1 MRQTNLLKR
10 AMSVALGL
18 VLGASALLAQNITVT
33 GTVTDAMKEPIIGA
47 SILQQGTTNGTATD
61 IDGNFTLSVPAD
73 ALLEISSIGFETRV
87 LKATAKMDVIL
98 VEDSE
103 MLNETVVVGYGVQKR
118 ESLTGA
124 ITQIRSEDI
133 AATKTADGVA
143 ALQGKIPGLL
153 ITQNSGKPGAFAS
166 EINLRGFGTPMVVV
180 DGVVRSTTRTR
191 KSTTWNQD
199 PNALESYTDLCG
211 NLPIVAVGKFAVEAV
226 GQAVSIHLRVDGD
239 ETVDAVLCHASHAQ
253 IVTQTRAVPS
263 AGKQLPAGS
272 SVNGGSVVV
281 VPGRVQTHST
291 NDKHAPRALLHRR
304 NEAQDVEHE
313 VGIGRN
319 VVVIVAEVALGSG
332 HAAFV
337 PCTVDVQTGTDG
349 TREHR
354 TEADTG
360 RTGNQ
365 IGLRIIGQRGL
376 HTTLQIDKH
385 VGERLVVHRLTLS
398 SYGLSRK
405 NCRNA

>member
-191 KSTTWNQD
+191 AIVPDIKAVRKRGNVCHSLQQWILSNSYYYC
-199 PNALESYTDLCG
+199 NARSAHRPATRHLCE
-211 NLPIVAVGKFAVEAV
+211 N
-226 GQAVSIHLRVDGD
+226 VS
-239 ETVDAVLCHASHAQ
+239 
-253 IVTQTRAVPS
+253 
-263 AGKQLPAGS
+263 
-272 SVNGGSVVV
+272 
-281 VPGRVQTHST
+281 
-291 NDKHAPRALLHRR
+291 
-304 NEAQDVEHE
+304 
-313 VGIGRN
+313 
-319 VVVIVAEVALGSG
+319 
-332 HAAFV
+332 
-337 PCTVDVQTGTDG
+337 
-349 TREHR
+349 
-354 TEADTG
+354 
-360 RTGNQ
+360 
-365 IGLRIIGQRGL
+365 
-376 HTTLQIDKH
+376 
-385 VGERLVVHRLTLS
+385 
-398 SYGLSRK
+398 
-405 NCRNA
+405 

>member
-133 AATKTADGVA
+133 AATKTADP
-143 ALQGKIPGLL
+143 PG
-153 ITQNSGKPGAFAS
+153 
-166 EINLRGFGTPMVVV
+166 
-180 DGVVRSTTRTR
+180 
-191 KSTTWNQD
+191 QD
-199 PNALESYTDLCG
+199 PGPADHPEQR
-211 NLPIVAVGKFAVEAV
+211 
-226 GQAVSIHLRVDGD
+226 QAGRLRLRNQPPWLRYPDG
-239 ETVDAVLCHASHAQ
+239 
-253 IVTQTRAVPS
+253 
-263 AGKQLPAGS
+263 
-272 SVNGGSVVV
+272 
-281 VPGRVQTHST
+281 GR
-291 NDKHAPRALLHRR
+291 
-304 NEAQDVEHE
+304 
-313 VGIGRN
+313 GR
-319 VVVIVAEVALGSG
+319 
-332 HAAFV
+332 
-337 PCTVDVQTGTDG
+337 
-349 TREHR
+349 
-354 TEADTG
+354 
-360 RTGNQ
+360 
-365 IGLRIIGQRGL
+365 
-376 HTTLQIDKH
+376 
-385 VGERLVVHRLTLS
+385 
-398 SYGLSRK
+398 
-405 NCRNA
+405 CRPFHHPYP

>member
-10 AMSVALGL
+10 AMSVVLGL

-87 LKATAKMDVIL
+87 LKATAKMEVIL

-166 EINLRGFGTPMVVV
+166 ETK
-180 DGVVRSTTRTR
+180 STSVASVPRWWSWTVSSVPPPVPVSPPPGTRT
-191 KSTTWNQD
+191 
-199 PNALESYTDLCG
+199 P
-211 NLPIVAVGKFAVEAV
+211 
-226 GQAVSIHLRVDGD
+226 
-239 ETVDAVLCHASHAQ
+239 
-253 IVTQTRAVPS
+253 TRLKATPTSPS
-263 AGKQLPAGS
+263 
-272 SVNGGSVVV
+272 
-281 VPGRVQTHST
+281 
-291 NDKHAPRALLHRR
+291 
-304 NEAQDVEHE
+304 
-313 VGIGRN
+313 
-319 VVVIVAEVALGSG
+319 
-332 HAAFV
+332 
-337 PCTVDVQTGTDG
+337 
-349 TREHR
+349 
-354 TEADTG
+354 
-360 RTGNQ
+360 
-365 IGLRIIGQRGL
+365 
-376 HTTLQIDKH
+376 
-385 VGERLVVHRLTLS
+385 
-398 SYGLSRK
+398 
-405 NCRNA
+405 CRN